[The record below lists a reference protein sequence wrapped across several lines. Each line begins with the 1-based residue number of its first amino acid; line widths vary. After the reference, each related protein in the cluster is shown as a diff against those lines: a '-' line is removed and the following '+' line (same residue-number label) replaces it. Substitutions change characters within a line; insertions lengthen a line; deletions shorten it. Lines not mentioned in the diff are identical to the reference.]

1 MKELNRRDFLRLSLA
16 GGTLLALKDNS
27 KLMTKVFGK
36 RDTAKKMIVLGL
48 DGLDPYLLQS
58 MIEQGNLP
66 YFKQL
71 RDRGD
76 FHSLRTSIPPQSPV
90 AWANFITG
98 TNPGGH
104 AIFDF
109 IHRHPNNYIPYLSTS
124 ETTPAKHKI
133 NIGKYVFPLSSG
145 EVKLLRKGKAFWQI
159 LEEYDIPATIF
170 KMPSNYPPAETKQRT
185 LSGMGTPDILGTYG
199 IFSYYTTK
207 PAELKEDIGGGKIY
221 QVYVE
226 NNKVEAQLIGPK
238 NIFKKEEPE
247 SVIDFKVYCDR
258 KSNVAKIVIQGN
270 EFILQQGEWSRW
282 IRIDFKMIPTQRISG
297 ICQFYLKEVSPHF
310 KLYVTPIN
318 INPQDPALPICTPS
332 SYSKE
337 LYNKFGYF
345 YTKGL
350 PADTKAL
357 DHGVFDD
364 GEFLQQDEVIL
375 QERMKM
381 FDYELNRFDSGLI
394 FYYVSSTDQRQHMFW
409 RLIDKEHPNYD
420 SKLAFKYGNTIKNIY
435 IEMDE
440 LLAKAL
446 KKVDKNTILIVMSD
460 HGFMPFR
467 RSFNLNTWLK
477 ENGYISLNN
486 ERWQGESEFFL
497 NVDWS
502 NTRAYALGLNG
513 LYINQAGREGR
524 GIVPASKKESL
535 IYEIARKLE
544 EIKDP
549 ETGEKAIY
557 KAYITKEVYQG
568 SYVNEAP
575 EIIIG
580 YNRNYRA
587 SWATPLGRIP
597 KNMFEDNKAKWS
609 GDHCMAQELLSGIL
623 LANRKIKINNPA
635 LYDVTA
641 TILKTFGIHQ
651 PKEMIGRPI
660 F

>member
-16 GGTLLALKDNS
+16 GGAILALKDNS
-27 KLMTKVFGK
+27 ELVSRVFGK

-48 DGLDPYLLQS
+48 DGLDPHLLQS
-58 MIEQGNLP
+58 MMKLGKLP
-66 YFKQL
+66 YFKHL
-71 RDRGD
+71 RDTGD
-76 FHSLRTSIPPQSPV
+76 FLPLRTSVPPQSPV

-124 ETTPAKHKI
+124 ETTPGKHKI
-133 NIGKYVFPLSSG
+133 TIGKYVFPLSAG

-199 IFSYYTTK
+199 IFSYYTTEA
-207 PAELKEDIGGGKIY
+207 AELKEDIGGGEIY

-226 NNKVEAQLIGPK
+226 KNKVEAQLIGPK
-238 NIFKKEEPE
+238 NIFKKESPK

-258 KSNVAKIVIQGN
+258 KNKIAKIAIQGN
-270 EFILQQGEWSRW
+270 EFILNQGEWSRW
-282 IRIDFKMIPTQRISG
+282 IRVDFKMIPTQRVSG

-318 INPQDPALPICTPS
+318 INPQNPALPICTPS

-337 LYNKFGYF
+337 LYKKFGYF

-357 DHGVFDD
+357 DHGVLDD
-364 GEFLQQDEVIL
+364 GEFLQQDDVIL
-375 QERMKM
+375 QERIKM
-381 FDYELNRFDSGLI
+381 FDYELRNFDSGLL

-420 SKLAFKYGNTIKNIY
+420 PKLASKYGNTIENIY
-435 IEMDE
+435 IEMDK

-446 KKVDKNTILIVMSD
+446 KKVDNNTILIVMSD
-460 HGFMPFR
+460 HGFIPFR

-477 ENGYISLNN
+477 ENGYISLISDW
-486 ERWQGESEFFL
+486 RQGESEFFL

-502 NTRAYALGLNG
+502 NTQAYALGLNG

-524 GIVPASKKESL
+524 GIVPASEKDAL
-535 IYEIARKLE
+535 IYEIARKLKE
-544 EIKDP
+544 VKDP

-557 KAYITKEVYQG
+557 KAYVTKEIYRG
-568 SYVNEAP
+568 PYVNEAP

-597 KNMFEDNKAKWS
+597 KRMFEDNKEKWS
-609 GDHCMAQELLSGIL
+609 GDHCMARELLSGIL

-641 TILKTFGIHQ
+641 TILKTFGIPQ

-660 F
+660 L